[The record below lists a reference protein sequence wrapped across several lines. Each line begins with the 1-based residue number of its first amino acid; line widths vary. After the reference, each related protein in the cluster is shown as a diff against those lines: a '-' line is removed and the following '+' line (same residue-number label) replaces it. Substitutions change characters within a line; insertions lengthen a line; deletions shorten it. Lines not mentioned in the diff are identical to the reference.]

1 MTFENFASILSPKPN
16 EAVEVRIK
24 QRIIVKFLIVL
35 VLRSRPQI
43 PVFTRL
49 FGDRVSLDRAFNDE
63 RNEYKARIIELYY
76 TVAHFSGEQLAEDS
90 LLLREWDAL
99 QTNDVGTNDE
109 DVDRNSFYMY
119 VRIIEFSL
127 L

>member
-1 MTFENFASILSPKPN
+1 M
-16 EAVEVRIK
+16 
-24 QRIIVKFLIVL
+24 KFLIVL

-49 FGDRVSLDRAFNDE
+49 FGDRVSLERAFNDE

-76 TVAHFSGEQLAEDS
+76 TLAHFSGEQLAEDS

-99 QTNDVGTNDE
+99 HTNDVGTNDE